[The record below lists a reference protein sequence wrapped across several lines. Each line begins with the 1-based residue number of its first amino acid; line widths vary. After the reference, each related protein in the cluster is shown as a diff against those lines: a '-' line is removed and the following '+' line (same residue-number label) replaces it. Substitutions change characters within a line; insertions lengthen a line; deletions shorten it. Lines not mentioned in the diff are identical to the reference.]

1 MQTRN
6 TYRGPAFLSHGF
18 RPFFLFA
25 GLFAFAVIPFWRL
38 VWRGDVGVGGH
49 FSPVDWHIHEMIFG
63 YGSAVVAGFLFTAVP
78 NWTGRMPTRGWP
90 LAVLLVTWLAG
101 RAAVAGLVPVGP
113 VMAASIDQLFLLAV
127 ATMIAREIIAGRNW
141 RNLKVLLPVSL
152 FWGANLLFHVEAL
165 TQGVSDIGRRLGIAI
180 LIFLIMLI
188 GGRIVPSFTRNWL
201 AQRGSARLPVAFDR
215 FDGASILTGA
225 VALISWSIAPLH
237 LVTGCLGA
245 VAAMLHLIRLFR
257 WRGQD
262 TWRSPLLLM
271 LHVAYLMVPLGLAS
285 IATGAAGIAPPGGQR
300 PCARDRSRCRDDIGG
315 HDARNHGAHGPPA
328 GRRFRADLVLCH
340 DLRCHRRPRGRAA
353 RGARGFR
360 RDRPVG
366 RALDRRVRHLP
377 LAHGTVA
384 RGAESRPEN
393 GVTPDRKINGDMK
406 EIDPHHRLASLIT
419 CSPEKSAV

>member
-285 IATGAAGIAPPGGQR
+285 IATGAAGIAPPAVSAHVLGIGAVAGMTLAVTMRATMGHTGRPLVAGSALTWSFAMICAATAARVAGQ
-300 PCARDRSRCRDDIGG
+300 
-315 HDARNHGAHGPPA
+315 HVVLGAFDGIDLSAALWTAAFGIYLWRLAPWLVGP
-328 GRRFRADLVLCH
+328 
-340 DLRCHRRPRGRAA
+340 RAA
-353 RGARGFR
+353 R
-360 RDRPVG
+360 
-366 RALDRRVRHLP
+366 
-377 LAHGTVA
+377 
-384 RGAESRPEN
+384 
-393 GVTPDRKINGDMK
+393 KM
-406 EIDPHHRLASLIT
+406 ASPRT
-419 CSPEKSAV
+419 ERSTAT